1 MSTDL
6 DGLLDASAPAARAV
20 ASRDVR
26 TMLADARKKVRGERR
41 PRRVA
46 TVAGVLA
53 LVMAGGAGIATAAD
67 YWASLNN
74 PIGTYIYQVPSGAT
88 CEVVFGDVQI
98 TERSDRERRD
108 QIENNLKEWFAGTDV
123 VAIAESRV
131 DEYVQ
136 ERHDMLVDTGQVEG
150 ELSGHDLDMAYA
162 YAMDRS
168 VSDQAM
174 AEIERLGYASE
185 GVGYGAQGRCPEL
198 MK

>member
-1 MSTDL
+1 MSTGL
-6 DGLLDASAPAARAV
+6 DELLDASAPAARTV

-26 TMLADARKKVRGERR
+26 MMLADARKEVRAQRR

-53 LVMAGGAGIATAAD
+53 LVMAGGAGVATATD
-67 YWASLNN
+67 YWASVNN
-74 PIGTYIYQVPSGAT
+74 PIGTYSYQVPSGAT

-98 TERSDRERRD
+98 AERSDRARRD
-108 QIENNLKEWFAGTDV
+108 QIENDLQVWFAATDV

-136 ERHDMLVDTGQVEG
+136 ERHDMLADAGLVDG
-150 ELSGHDLDMAYA
+150 ELSSHDLDIAYA
-162 YAMDRS
+162 YAIDRS
-168 VSDQAM
+168 ISDQAM
-174 AEIERLGYASE
+174 AEIERLGYTAE

-198 MK
+198 TK